1 MPVIKNALLRYRV
14 IDRAIR
20 NNYNPFPSKEQ
31 LRQACEEEIFGSLE
45 GEHICH
51 STIEKDLFAMR
62 MEHDAPIVYSK
73 KHRGYFY
80 SDESYSLEDVPLTEK
95 DISAIKAASTILQQ
109 FKSTSLFGQ
118 YQFAIGKIL
127 DRAVLSKDQTNTK
140 EEEVIQFEALPT
152 VRGNEHLEP
161 LLECIRSKKVIQF
174 NYYNFVKNEHSV
186 RRVHPYLLKEYR
198 NRWYLIG
205 KSEIKN
211 KIITFGLDR
220 ISHIINIEQTFTIDN
235 SFSPDNFFKHSI
247 GITVYDQL
255 PQKIVIQTHSILAK
269 YLESQPLHHSQV
281 FEKLTTEGNH
291 VFSFFLL
298 PTYELKMQLLGFGK
312 EVKILEPKD
321 LQKEIIENTKEI
333 IKQYQ

>member
-1 MPVIKNALLRYRV
+1 
-14 IDRAIR
+14 
-20 NNYNPFPSKEQ
+20 
-31 LRQACEEEIFGSLE
+31 
-45 GEHICH
+45 
-51 STIEKDLFAMR
+51 

-73 KHRGYFY
+73 MERGYFY
-80 SDESYSLEDVPLTEK
+80 SDESFSLEDVPLTEK

-118 YQFAIGKIL
+118 YQFAISKIL
-127 DRAVLSKDQTNTK
+127 DRAALSKDQATK
-140 EEEVIQFEALPT
+140 NEEEVIQFETLPT

-161 LLECIRSKKVIQF
+161 ILECIKSKNIIQF
-174 NYYNFVKNEHSV
+174 NYHNFIKNEHTV

-205 KSEIKN
+205 KSELKN
-211 KIITFGLDR
+211 KVITFGLDR
-220 ISHIINIEQTFTIDN
+220 ISEIITLEQTFIIDN

-255 PQKIVIQTHSILAK
+255 PQKIVIETHSILAK
-269 YLESQPLHHSQV
+269 YLESQPLHHSQE
-281 FEKLTTEGNH
+281 FERLTTKGNH

-298 PTYELKMQLLGFGK
+298 PTYELKMPLLGFGK
-312 EVKILEPKD
+312 DVKVLEPKELKD
-321 LQKEIIENTKEI
+321 EIIENTKEI